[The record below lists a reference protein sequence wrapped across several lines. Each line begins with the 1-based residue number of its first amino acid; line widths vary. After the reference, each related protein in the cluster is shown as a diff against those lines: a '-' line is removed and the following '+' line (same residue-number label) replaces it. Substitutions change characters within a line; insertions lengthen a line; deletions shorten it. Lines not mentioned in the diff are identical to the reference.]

1 MPEYSALQRPVSL
14 ALGGGGARGLAHV
27 VVLEVLDELGIRVE
41 AISGTSIGAIIGAG
55 YANGLTGRDIRDAT
69 IALFSD
75 RSAVLQS
82 LWKLRGDRLLPR
94 LSPTNIDPLLVL
106 ETFVGDLIPHQF
118 DELKTPLA
126 IVASDFYGWKEKV
139 FRSGDLRK
147 AVAAS
152 IAIPVLFEPVR
163 ADGRILVDGGFV
175 NPLPFDHLPADMMTI
190 AVDVTGGPKAPPLQE
205 DQIDVP
211 LPGVRDMLF
220 GSTQLVMQ
228 SITNE
233 KLKAR
238 RPDVLISPPI
248 EAYGVLDFL
257 KVKEILLA
265 TDAERDG
272 IKRQIETQF
281 AR

>member
-1 MPEYSALQRPVSL
+1 MPEFSANQRPVSL

-27 VVLEVLDELGIRVE
+27 VVLEVLDDLGVRVE
-41 AISGTSIGAIIGAG
+41 AIAGTSIGAIIGAG
-55 YANGLTGRDIRDAT
+55 YANGLSGRDIREAT
-69 IALFSD
+69 TALFSD

-118 DELKTPLA
+118 DDLRTPLA

-152 IAIPVLFEPVR
+152 IAIPVLFSPVR
-163 ADGRILVDGGFV
+163 SDGRILVDGGFV

-205 DQIDVP
+205 DQIDIP
-211 LPGVRDMLF
+211 LPSVRDMLF

-257 KVKEILLA
+257 KVKEILMA

-281 AR
+281 AN